1 MQIHQIKP
9 KTKNKTSRR
18 VGRGGKRGTYSGKGM
33 KGQKSR
39 AGRKMRPQ
47 LRDTIKKLPK
57 KRGYRFKVIGEK
69 ALVVNLDILEKKFNN
84 GDIVTPAILAEK
96 GIIKERKGKIPAV
109 KILGTGEILKKL
121 SVSNCL
127 FSESAAEKIKKAG
140 GEIK

>member
-9 KTKNKTSRR
+9 KTKSKTAKR

-57 KRGYRFKVIGEK
+57 KRGYRFKSIGEK
-69 ALVVNLDILEKKFNN
+69 VLTANLGILDKKFNN
-84 GDIVTPAILAEK
+84 GDIITPATLIEK
-96 GIIKERKGKIPAV
+96 GVIKAKKGKILAV
-109 KILGTGEILKKL
+109 KILGTGEISKKL
-121 SVSNCL
+121 AVSGCL
-127 FSESAAEKIKKAG
+127 VSESAAEKIKKAG